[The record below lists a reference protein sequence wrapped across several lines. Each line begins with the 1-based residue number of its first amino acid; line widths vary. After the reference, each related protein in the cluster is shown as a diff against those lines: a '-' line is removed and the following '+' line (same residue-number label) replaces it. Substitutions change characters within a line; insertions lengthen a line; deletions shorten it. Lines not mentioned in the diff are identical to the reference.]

1 MDVIQAGI
9 LNFRLKKLNTTIKK
23 RRDNAN
29 FYFKNIDNSFYKII
43 REKEYQYNTYH
54 TFVIQTPKREKL
66 IKFLSNNKVHTA
78 IHYPIPIHLQPA
90 SKYLNYKKGSFPK
103 TESQSKKILTIPIH
117 QNLTKSELK
126 RIVSLLNNFA
136 KKNK

>member
-1 MDVIQAGI
+1 M
-9 LNFRLKKLNTTIKK
+9 
-23 RRDNAN
+23 
-29 FYFKNIDNSFYKII
+29 
-43 REKEYQYNTYH
+43 
-54 TFVIQTPKREKL
+54 
-66 IKFLSNNKVHTA
+66 HTA

-90 SKYLNYKKGSFPK
+90 SKYLNFKKGSFPQ

-126 RIVSLLNNFA
+126 RIVTLLNNFA